1 MTTKYNVSSLIGSWI
16 QNKKPFKEH
25 NGHLVGK
32 YEYEISATQKYSQ
45 QTHANHL

>member
-1 MTTKYNVSSLIGSWI
+1 MTTKYNVSSLTGSRI
-16 QNKKPFKEH
+16 KNKKPFKVH

-32 YEYEISATQKYSQ
+32 YEYAISANQKYSQ